1 METVPNR
8 ENPLSAGKGVLLVSA
23 PRNHAL
29 MRVETMLCREAET
42 YGCGLE
48 VGPPSNVNIRTRSSL
63 IREGALLPRVVPR
76 CLAGVVPLVGNEVF

>member
-23 PRNHAL
+23 PRNHAF
-29 MRVETMLCREAET
+29 MRVETMLRREAET

-48 VGPPSNVNIRTRSSL
+48 VGPPSNVTIRAKVITNPGRSFAAAVGL
-63 IREGALLPRVVPR
+63 AVPR
-76 CLAGVVPLVGNEVF
+76 SETR

>member
-23 PRNHAL
+23 PRNQTRASCL
-29 MRVETMLCREAET
+29 RLETVLRREAET

-48 VGPPSNVNIRTRSSL
+48 VGPPSNVTIRAKVITNPGRCSAAAVGL
-63 IREGALLPRVVPR
+63 AVPR
-76 CLAGVVPLVGNEVF
+76 WQRGD

>member
-48 VGPPSNVNIRTRSSL
+48 VGPPSYVTIRAEVITNPGRSFAAAVGL
-63 IREGALLPRVVPR
+63 AVPR
-76 CLAGVVPLVGNEVF
+76 GACPR

>member
-23 PRNHAL
+23 PRNQTRASRL
-29 MRVETMLCREAET
+29 RLETMLCREAET

-48 VGPPSNVNIRTRSSL
+48 VGPPSNVTIRAEVITNPGRFFAAAVGL
-63 IREGALLPRVVPR
+63 AVPR
-76 CLAGVVPLVGNEVF
+76 WKRGD